1 MADELN
7 AKMMLMHMLSFSLYI
22 VSGVVFYIAEI
33 HYYTVPINT
42 LARQEATQNMMVIL
56 CLTNISSFLA
66 QVFQVLIF
74 QGLGTKRAAVA
85 ARVEVIKSRESM
97 QRERREEQEI
107 ERMLTVSNDLKRPE
121 SGVSTSFTSSIN
133 EDSTRTL

>member
-1 MADELN
+1 
-7 AKMMLMHMLSFSLYI
+7 
-22 VSGVVFYIAEI
+22 
-33 HYYTVPINT
+33 
-42 LARQEATQNMMVIL
+42 MVIL

-107 ERMLTVSNDLKRPE
+107 ERLLTVSNDIKRPE
-121 SGVSTSFTSSIN
+121 SGVGTSFTSSIN
-133 EDSTRTL
+133 EDSTRTF